1 MSSSPLPVTAGP
13 ETVAGKHS
21 PACRHTP
28 PHARYLKASVQ
39 ARPRARRPA
48 RQARPRYPRR
58 LRPAGAVG
66 AAASTGTTPTITE
79 LAAALE
85 TSQPRASPRLDAGL
99 LRRGTD
105 QAAAAAHCL
114 ILTQAGH
121 SALQTA
127 STAVR
132 CQAITQASHDWDP
145 GDRPSPGRPT
155 DRFVNYL
162 ITITR
167 ITQQDPADRRPGL
180 TR

>member
-1 MSSSPLPVTAGP
+1 VPAHAP
-13 ETVAGKHS
+13 ECPIPQGQRPGS
-21 PACRHTP
+21 PAQDGQQGRHAP
-28 PHARYLKASVQ
+28 AAHAVSGL
-39 ARPRARRPA
+39 P
-48 RQARPRYPRR
+48 
-58 LRPAGAVG
+58 GAVG

-85 TSQPRASPRLDAGL
+85 TGQPRASPRLDAGL

-105 QAAAAAHCL
+105 QAAAAAHRL

-127 STAVR
+127 STAAR
-132 CQAITQASHDWDP
+132 CQAITQASRDWDP
-145 GDRPSPGRPT
+145 GDRASPGRPT